1 MSALLELHGIDKVFA
16 GRKRWFGPTP
26 APVRA
31 VSGLSLHVAPGE
43 RLGIVGESGSGKT
56 TLARI
61 ILGLDRASAGRVV
74 LEGRDVGT
82 LDPAALGLI
91 RRSIQMVFQDPLSSL
106 NPRKTVRQIV
116 RLPLDAQAIG
126 TSAERNARVDAL
138 LDAVGLSPR
147 FAKLRPAQLS
157 GGQRQR
163 VGIARALA
171 IDPKLIVLD
180 EPTASLDVSVQ
191 ARILTLLD
199 RLRDQRQIALILI
212 SHNLGVVR
220 HVADRVA
227 VMYLGRIVEIGPA
240 AAIFAN
246 AQHPYTQA
254 LFAAI
259 PALDDEELVE
269 LKRGE
274 RAHGEIAGAGR
285 IPPGCAFHPR
295 CPHAMDRCRN
305 EPPALTQVAPGHA
318 ASCHLLTRGA

>member
-1 MSALLELHGIDKVFA
+1 
-16 GRKRWFGPTP
+16 
-26 APVRA
+26 
-31 VSGLSLHVAPGE
+31 
-43 RLGIVGESGSGKT
+43 
-56 TLARI
+56 
-61 ILGLDRASAGRVV
+61 V
-74 LEGRDVGT
+74 LEGKDVSA
-82 LDPAALGLI
+82 LDASSLGLI
-91 RRSIQMVFQDPLSSL
+91 RRTIQMVFQDPLSSL

-116 RLPLDAQAIG
+116 RLPLDAQG
-126 TSAERNARVDAL
+126 TGSQAERNARVDAL

-191 ARILTLLD
+191 ARILSLLD
-199 RLRDQRQIALILI
+199 RLREQRQIALILI

-220 HVADRVA
+220 HVSDRVA
-227 VMYLGRIVEIGPA
+227 VMYLGRIVEIGPV

-274 RAHGEIAGAGR
+274 RAQGEIASAAR
-285 IPPGCAFHPR
+285 VPSGCAFHPR
-295 CPHAMDRCRN
+295 CPHAMERCRSA
-305 EPPALTQVAPGHA
+305 PPPSVEVAPGHS
-318 ASCHLLTRGA
+318 ASCHLLA